1 MLSIWKYNVEPA
13 AFTQFLMVPEG
24 SEVISCGTDAEG
36 MPSIWVL
43 VDTNNAPT
51 KPMEYYVVGTGW
63 NLDFMKNRGLMFL
76 GTIKDGPY
84 MWHVFVGDES

>member
-13 AFTQFLMVPEG
+13 AFTQLLMVPEKA
-24 SEVISCGTDAEG
+24 EVMSCGTDAEG
-36 MPSIWVL
+36 TPSIWVL
-43 VDTNNAPT
+43 VDTDAAPT

-63 NLDFMKNRGLMFL
+63 NLDFMKNRGLMFI

>member
-13 AFTQFLMVPEG
+13 AFTQLLTVPKNAE
-24 SEVISCGTDAEG
+24 ILSCGTDAEG
-36 MPSIWVL
+36 TPSLWFL
-43 VDTNNAPT
+43 VDTNAPERL
-51 KPMEYYVVGTGW
+51 MEYYVVGTGW
-63 NLDFMKNRGLMFL
+63 DLDFMKNRGLMFI

>member
-13 AFTQFLMVPEG
+13 AFAQLLMVPEKA
-24 SEVISCGTDAEG
+24 EIMSCGTDAEG
-36 MPSIWVL
+36 TPSLWFL
-43 VDTNNAPT
+43 VDTNAPVS
-51 KPMEYYVVGTGW
+51 PLEYYVVGTGW
-63 NLDFMKNRGLMFL
+63 DLDFMKNRGLMFI

>member
-1 MLSIWKYNVEPA
+1 MLSIWKYSVEPA
-13 AFTQFLMVPEG
+13 AFMQLLTVPEKA
-24 SEVISCGTDAEG
+24 EVISCGTDAEG

-43 VDTNNAPT
+43 VDTDAPARL
-51 KPMEYYVVGTGW
+51 MEYCVVGTGW
-63 NLDFMKNRGLMFL
+63 DLGFMQNRGLMFI